1 MNKTNREVG
10 ELRSRNRLWK
20 EQSGAVS
27 IYLIAVLVP
36 IFLLCGLLID
46 VMRWKS
52 ADKEAENA
60 VKAGVRSTL
69 SAYSKS
75 LQTYGLYSLHSGGD
89 GANRIFE
96 RTVAGNVSEAAEP
109 DRFRFIDQRY
119 EAGSARITP
128 MYALSNHGIFKQQIL
143 EEMKYRAPMIYGLEL
158 ADKFKKTGVAARL
171 GQASRFG
178 EHAARVEKLLEER
191 DLRLD
196 EAWEAFL
203 DIRQKATEMHPFY
216 QTHLRDL
223 NELSGRIGI
232 HTIENVRSTLQNAKA
247 QVETI
252 QEQIRSLNASI
263 AAMVS
268 AGAVTAEALAQL
280 NQARVN
286 LERQLD
292 EAVQKVMEYEQL
304 LQDLIRYAEVL
315 AMLKLK
321 STADMKALSSLHEA
335 YGQAMSLAKKA
346 NDELNAEISRLA
358 SSQAED
364 SGALE
369 AEKVFGHVHL
379 VDRQDLDE
387 QEAGVSASV
396 SKFYGVHA
404 QIQDGLMFTQ
414 QKYAATM
421 SSLDGFRQKA
431 DEVFSRYNP
440 GHEERQRISGANR
453 TAKREQRSKTQAVLD
468 QIQRGLGSCS
478 LISGTDPY
486 EGYYKELQGN
496 PAERARSGYVQSYLE
511 WNQAANAAA
520 PVPDVN
526 LRTPDEAGLS
536 ALRLVTELEQALMEI
551 RDDFYINEF
560 AVSKFS
566 YRTLGLEKDAF
577 GQIKAS
583 KELSAPQQHPLTNQE
598 VEYLLYGAGSCAGNY
613 SMAYAEMFAFRL
625 AVGVLESL
633 LEPQSKVLTA
643 GSPLLVLLAAIAEGA
658 LQAQQDMARLI
669 QGEQLP
675 VSSKLGNLL
684 TMGYKDYLRVFLLL
698 HSREETL
705 LSRMQG
711 LLQLNTGLDLREAST
726 YVTGTASTSF
736 QLWFLPRV
744 MKALGKSE
752 FSGCVIEGNRCRIT
766 KTADYTY

>member
-1 MNKTNREVG
+1 MNKSNREVG
-10 ELRSRNRLWK
+10 ELRSWNRLWK

-27 IYLIAVLVP
+27 IYLLVVLVP

-52 ADKEAENA
+52 AEKEAENA

-75 LQTYGLYSLHSGGD
+75 LQTYGLYSLHSGGE
-89 GANRIFE
+89 GTNRIFE
-96 RTVAGNVSEAAEP
+96 RTVAGNVSEAAES

-119 EAGSARITP
+119 EPGSARITP
-128 MYALSNHGIFKQQIL
+128 MYALSNHGIIKRQIL
-143 EEMKYRAPMIYGLEL
+143 EEMKYRAPMIYGLEI
-158 ADKFKKTGVAARL
+158 ADKFKKTGVAAGL

-178 EHAARVEKLLEER
+178 ENAAKVEKLLEER

-196 EAWEAFL
+196 ETWEAFL
-203 DIRQKATEMHPFY
+203 DIRQKVADMHPFY

-232 HTIENVRSTLQNAKA
+232 HTIENVRSTLQNANA
-247 QVETI
+247 QVEMI
-252 QEQIRSLNASI
+252 QEQIKSLNGTIFAL
-263 AAMVS
+263 VS
-268 AGAVTAEALAQL
+268 AGAVSAEAMAQL
-280 NQARVN
+280 HQARMD
-286 LERQLD
+286 LQRQMD
-292 EAVQKVMEYEQL
+292 DAVQKVMEYEQL

-315 AMLKLK
+315 AMLKVK
-321 STADMKALSSLHEA
+321 STVDLKALSSLRET
-335 YGQAMSLAKKA
+335 YGQAMNLAKKA

-358 SSQAED
+358 SSQAGD
-364 SGALE
+364 SGVLE
-369 AEKVFGHVHL
+369 AEKVFAHVHL

-387 QEAGVSASV
+387 QEASVSASV
-396 SKFYGVHA
+396 SQFYGVHA

-414 QKYAATM
+414 QKYSTTM
-421 SSLDGFRQKA
+421 SSLEGFRQKA
-431 DEVFSRYNP
+431 EEVFSRYNP
-440 GHEERQRISGANR
+440 REEERQRKSGANR
-453 TAKREQRSKTQAVLD
+453 TAKREQRAKTQAVLD

-486 EGYYKELQGN
+486 DGYYKQLQGN
-496 PAERARSGYVQSYLE
+496 PAERGSTGVVQSYLA
-511 WNQAANAAA
+511 WNQAANAATPA
-520 PVPDVN
+520 PNVD
-526 LRTPDEAGLS
+526 LQTPDEAGLS
-536 ALRLVTELEQALMEI
+536 ALRLVAALEHALMEI
-551 RDDFYINEF
+551 RDEFYINEF
-560 AVSKFS
+560 AVSKFN

-577 GQIKAS
+577 GRVKTS
-583 KELSAPQQHPLTNQE
+583 KELSAPQQHPLVNQE
-598 VEYLLYGAGSCAGNY
+598 VEYLLYGSGSCAGNY
-613 SMAYAEMFAFRL
+613 SIAYAEMFSFRL

-658 LQAQQDMARLI
+658 LQAQQEMAKLI

-675 VSSKLGNLL
+675 LSIKLGNAL

-711 LLQLNTGLDLREAST
+711 LLQVNTGLDLRAAST
-726 YVTGTASTSF
+726 YVSGSASTSF

-744 MKALGKSE
+744 MRAIGKTE
-752 FSGCVIEGNRCRIT
+752 FSGCAIEGNRCRIT